1 MKTKTERL
9 IDEFQVYLVD
19 LSHENVEQRQ
29 RFVAQINFI
38 FWNRKW
44 GQKYAHPL
52 QRPPRAQFPFYE
64 KMRTLR
70 LAKDEKN
77 ALQRQFI

>member
-1 MKTKTERL
+1 MKTNTERL
-9 IDEFQVYLVD
+9 TDELQVYSVD

-38 FWNRKW
+38 FWNRKK

-64 KMRTLR
+64 NLESRKR
-70 LAKDEKN
+70 
-77 ALQRQFI
+77 